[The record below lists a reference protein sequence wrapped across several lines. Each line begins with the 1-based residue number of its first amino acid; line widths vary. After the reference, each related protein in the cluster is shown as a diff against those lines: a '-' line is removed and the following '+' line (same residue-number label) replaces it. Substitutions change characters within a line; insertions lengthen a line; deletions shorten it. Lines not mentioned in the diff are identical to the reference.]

1 MPVPADSNAVQ
12 LPNTDDVMESLK
24 QSGIDM
30 QKINN
35 VQIGYR
41 ESKNESSALVIDLT
55 PTYFVK
61 YNNVWIDYRDLV
73 HNEGGSR

>member
-1 MPVPADSNAVQ
+1 
-12 LPNTDDVMESLK
+12 
-24 QSGIDM
+24 M

-73 HNEGGSR
+73 HNEEGSR